1 MQGFSQ
7 LLKIGSRVHREEET
21 FYEFSDLLFG
31 FGGFF
36 HELILKSKL
45 IICTIL
51 SSYIILEEKGKN
63 LNVFNNYSC

>member
-1 MQGFSQ
+1 MQGFSR

-21 FYEFSDLLFG
+21 FNEFSDLLFG
-31 FGGFF
+31 FGVFF